1 MLTSRG
7 AYYSASTMLTIF
19 GGRMDDLRPFLTE
32 ERLPDGWESR
42 IRHRMGL
49 SMLEF
54 NLTVLPV
61 ELGIP
66 EEVDG
71 SFEAAGRER
80 YPQSTAEGKKKA

>member
-1 MLTSRG
+1 
-7 AYYSASTMLTIF
+7 MLTIF

-61 ELGIP
+61 ELGIS
-66 EEVDG
+66 EEVNG

-80 YPQSTAEGKKKA
+80 YIQSVAEGTKKA